1 MSLSS
6 SLSPLP
12 NTSLEHSIGAI
23 RRALKNAIILSA
35 VVIPVLYLGELRQG
49 EAESIDQG
57 LLANNRRIEI

>member
-12 NTSLEHSIGAI
+12 NTSIEHSIGAV
-23 RRALKNAIILSA
+23 RRALKNAIILTV
-35 VVIPVLYLGELRQG
+35 VVIPVLYLGELRQR

-57 LLANNRRIEI
+57 LLANNRRTEI